1 MKEICPYFVCTILSL
16 LGGSLVR
23 AQQNDTTRLLGEI
36 VISVNRW
43 EENLR
48 EVPNRV
54 TQLDAPAIRFQNPQ
68 TAADLLTF
76 TNQVF
81 VQKSQL
87 GGGSPMIRGFATN
100 RVLLVIDGVRMNNAI
115 FRGGNVQNVISLDA
129 HIIEN
134 TEVIFGP
141 GSVIYGSDAIG
152 GVMDFHTRQV
162 RLSGSDKLRVTGNS
176 LLRYSSA
183 NNERTGHL
191 DFSVGSKK
199 LGFLS
204 SISYSDYGDLIQ
216 GSKGPDDY
224 LRPDYAV
231 RGQTVIDS
239 VVVNPNT
246 RKQIPSGFNQ
256 INSTQKLRWRPTK
269 ALDIQYA
276 WHYSKTSQYDRYDR
290 LLLRNNSNPALLR
303 FGDWYYGPQRWE
315 MHSLQI
321 SYLNATPLFDGG
333 RFIAA
338 YQDYEESRHTR
349 NFNNPRRVNRFEN
362 VKALSFNLDFN
373 KRISELAE
381 IFYGAELVDNKVN
394 SMANRVHILN
404 NTEEPWSTRYPDNSV
419 WRSAAAYMSLK
430 LRLNEAWLL
439 TSSMRFTSV
448 YSYTPFDTTFF
459 PFPFT
464 EATLRNSQVNNSL
477 GIIYTP
483 NNNWK
488 IYGNFSTGFRAP
500 NVDDIGKVFDSQP
513 GSVLVPNPKL
523 KPELAYNTEI
533 GFAAHLGRA
542 VTLDAGL
549 YYTWLDNAISRAPF
563 LFNGQDSIDYDGTL
577 SRVIALQNINKM
589 YVYGFQAGITWKI
602 LPELTLTSTYNIQD
616 GKEKN
621 AEAGIDAR
629 PTHVAPNFGAT
640 QLIYQK
646 ARMMVNLYS
655 QYNARITA
663 ANLPLSEQ
671 EDAHLYAKDANGD
684 PYSPS
689 WWTLNLKASYQA
701 LKYLTVNA
709 GVENIFDKRYRPYSS
724 GISAP
729 GRNFIVALRATL

>member
-1 MKEICPYFVCTILSL
+1 MRLCFLYTILMTFACL
-16 LGGSLVR
+16 HTQ
-23 AQQNDTTRLLGEI
+23 AQQGDTSRLLSEV

-115 FRGGNVQNVISLDA
+115 FRGGNVQNVISLDP

-134 TEVIFGP
+134 AEVIFGP

-152 GVMDFHTRQV
+152 GVMDFHTRQA
-162 RLSGSDKLRVTGNS
+162 RLSVNDKILVTGNS

-183 NNERTGHL
+183 NNERTAHV
-191 DFSVGSKK
+191 DFSVGSGKI
-199 LGFLS
+199 GFLS
-204 SISYSDYGDLIQ
+204 SISYADYGDLIQ

-231 RGQTVIDS
+231 RGRTVIDS
-239 VVVNPNT
+239 MVVNPDS
-246 RKQIPSGFNQ
+246 RKQTPSGFNQ
-256 INSTQKLRWRPTK
+256 INSTQKLRWRP
-269 ALDIQYA
+269 ANSLDIQYA
-276 WHYSKTSQYDRYDR
+276 WHYSKTSRYDRYDR
-290 LLLRNNSNPALLR
+290 LLLRNTSNPALLR

-321 SYLNATPLFDGG
+321 SYLRATPVFDGA

-349 NFNNPRRVNRFEN
+349 NLNNPRRVNRFEN

-373 KRISELAE
+373 KKISESAE

-394 SMANRVHILN
+394 STANRFHIVN

-419 WRSAAAYMSLK
+419 WRSAAAYLSLK
-430 LRLNEAWLL
+430 LRMSEAWLL

-464 EATLRNSQVNNSL
+464 EATLRNSQVNNSIGL
-477 GIIYTP
+477 IYTP
-483 NNNWK
+483 DDNWK
-488 IYGNFSTGFRAP
+488 VYANFSTGFRAP

-513 GSVLVPNPKL
+513 GSVLVPNPGL
-523 KPELAYNTEI
+523 KPELAYNTEL
-533 GFAAHLGRA
+533 GFAARINNS
-542 VTLDAGL
+542 VTLDAGA

-577 SRVIALQNINKM
+577 SRVIALQNLNKL
-589 YVYGFQAGITWKI
+589 YVYGFQAGITWRI
-602 LPELTLTSTYNIQD
+602 IPELSLVSTYNWQN
-616 GKEKN
+616 GKEKDK
-621 AEAGIDAR
+621 EAGIEAR

-640 QLIYQK
+640 QIIYQK
-646 ARMMVNLYS
+646 NKLMMNLYS
-655 QYNARITA
+655 QYNGKISA
-663 ANLPLSEQ
+663 ANLPLSER
-671 EDAHLYAKDANGD
+671 EDSHLYAKDENGD

-689 WWTLNLKASYQA
+689 WWTLNLKTSYQV

-729 GRNFIVALRATL
+729 GRNFIVALRATF